1 MFVWFDHRN
10 LLSDRRKT
18 LRFCLLSTKEL
29 TCLPHCATCDSIDIP
44 HLLNYLSASQMRS
57 GQMTQDDS
65 YCLISYRWTPIHE
78 TTYTVTLFQIS
89 KFESEISRPIHC
101 LLLVT
106 SLLPAHDCSLS
117 LSRATRQTQS
127 SGWPLLFEPSFRPC
141 SLIRISHITSRRLTG
156 SK

>member
-117 LSRATRQTQS
+117 LSLGQHAKLSRPAGRCYLS
-127 SGWPLLFEPSFRPC
+127 RVSDLARSFA
-141 SLIRISHITSRRLTG
+141 SLT
-156 SK
+156 